1 MCWPLLN
8 WYRARLGNRLPRSVA
23 SAKPPVAE
31 VQASLPP
38 YPLVVLVGRDAERA
52 RVGALL
58 EAAQESRSGAL
69 VIRGEPGIGKTA
81 LLEDA
86 RAQACDMQVLDA
98 RGVESESD
106 LPFAG
111 LHQLTRPALHLTDRL
126 PSRQADGLRGALGLA
141 DRPGEDRFLISV
153 ACLSL
158 LSELAEGGP
167 VLCLVDDAQWLD
179 VPSADVLVFV
189 ARRLGAEGI
198 AMLFAA
204 RESDHVHFEAP
215 GVPTVELGPLDGDS
229 AMALL
234 SRHAG
239 GALAPRV
246 RDALV
251 EQSRG
256 NALAL
261 VGLPATLSEA
271 QLAGEVPLPDTL
283 PLTRDLQRLFLDRV
297 HGLPEGTQRLLLV
310 IAADDSGRLSTI
322 MRAAATLGVEEEAL
336 GPAERA
342 GLVSV
347 RDPLVE
353 LQHPLLR
360 SAVFQRAAS
369 AERRL
374 VHVAL
379 ADALD
384 GDLEQD
390 QRAWHRAAAAP
401 GPDPLVAD
409 ELDRAAN
416 RARRRSGHAAAA
428 AAFERAAHL
437 SVDGTSRGVRLV
449 NAATAAW
456 DAGQPDRALALIED
470 ASPLIAD
477 QHARAQLEHVRG
489 VIQFRCRGL
498 LDAFDTLVNG
508 SSVAAPLDL
517 RKALEMLFDAAHAAT
532 TAGDYARVAEAGRRA
547 AALHASGN
555 EMDSVLV
562 GLLIG
567 IGSLQAGESAHE
579 LPRVLDAIARGEE
592 FDEPRWLIWASG
604 GAQFVGDLALAAG
617 LLRRA
622 VSLARASGK
631 REQLASALMS
641 FVLDGLIEGRHSVL
655 GEASEGLMLTREA
668 GLENLTTLFLAVH
681 AWFAAVRGEHEE
693 CRVHA
698 TEARERAR
706 ASGAGLGSAISIWAL
721 SILDLTSGQPR
732 EAAARLDALATAPPG
747 AGHPYIA
754 LLSKPD
760 IVEASVRT
768 GELQRTEAALAA
780 LEGFAE
786 PDGPT
791 WARALTARC
800 RALVAQGESAE
811 LEFEHALALHAQG
824 DRAFDRA
831 RTALLYG
838 EFLRRE
844 RRRVDARAQLRHALE
859 LFQQLGAA
867 AWANRARAEL
877 RASGESARKRDHITV
892 DELTPQELQIARFVA
907 EGLSNKEVA
916 AQLFLSPRTIDHHLR
931 SVFSK
936 LGITSRGQLARLPLG
951 DAEAAAESPS

>member
-1 MCWPLLN
+1 MLL
-8 WYRARLGNRLPRSVA
+8 
-23 SAKPPVAE
+23 
-31 VQASLPP
+31 
-38 YPLVVLVGRDAERA
+38 GRDAERA
-52 RVGALL
+52 RIGALL
-58 EAAQESRSGAL
+58 EAAQASRSGAL

-86 RAQACDMQVLDA
+86 RAQAGGMQVLDA

-111 LHQLTRPALHLTDRL
+111 LHQLTRPALHLTNRL
-126 PSRQADGLRGALGLA
+126 PSPQANGLRGALGLA
-141 DRPGEDRFLISV
+141 ERASEDRFLISV
-153 ACLSL
+153 ACLTL
-158 LSELAEGGP
+158 LSELAESGP
-167 VLCLVDDAQWLD
+167 VLCLVDDAHWLD
-179 VPSADVLVFV
+179 EPSADALLFV

-198 AMLFAA
+198 AVLFAA

-215 GVPTVELGPLDGDS
+215 GLPVVELGPLDVHS
-229 AMALL
+229 ATALL

-246 RDALV
+246 RDLLV

-261 VGLPATLSEA
+261 VELPVALSQA
-271 QLAGEVPLPDTL
+271 QLAGEDPLPDTL
-283 PLTRDLQRLFLDRV
+283 PLTRDVQRLFLERVDR
-297 HGLPEGTQRLLLV
+297 LPGPTQLLLLV

-322 MRAAATLGVEEEAL
+322 MRAAGALGVSEEAL
-336 GPAERA
+336 APAERA

-347 RDPLVE
+347 RNVSLELLHPLV
-353 LQHPLLR
+353 R
-360 SAVFQRAAS
+360 SAVYRRAAS
-369 AERRL
+369 SERRA
-374 VHVAL
+374 VHLAL
-379 ADALD
+379 AQALD

-390 QRAWHRAAAAP
+390 QRAWHHAAATP

-409 ELDRAAN
+409 ELDRAAD

-428 AAFERAAHL
+428 AAFERAAQL
-437 SVDGTSRGVRLV
+437 SVDGKSRGLRLV
-449 NAATAAW
+449 EAATAAW
-456 DAGQPDRALALIED
+456 DAGQPDRALALVED
-470 ASPLIAD
+470 ASPLVAD
-477 QHARAQLEHVRG
+477 ARTRAQLEHVRG

-517 RKALEMLFDAAHAAT
+517 RKSLEMLFDAAHAAA
-532 TAGDYARVAEAGRRA
+532 TAGDYARVADAGRRA
-547 AALHASGN
+547 AVLPPSGD
-555 EMDSVLV
+555 EVDGVLV

-567 IGSLQAGESAHE
+567 VGSLQTGETAHE
-579 LPRVLDAIARGEE
+579 LPRVLDAIVHGDE

-604 GAQFVGDLALAAG
+604 AAQFVGDRALAAG

-622 VSLARASGK
+622 SSRARASGK
-631 REQLASALMS
+631 REQLASALVS
-641 FVLDGLIEGRHSVL
+641 FVLDGLIQGRHSVL
-655 GEASEGLMLTREA
+655 GEASEGLTLAREA
-668 GLENLTTLFLAVH
+668 GLENLTTVFLATH
-681 AWFAAVRGEHEE
+681 AWFAAVRGQSEE
-693 CRVHA
+693 CRAHA
-698 TEARERAR
+698 REASERAR
-706 ASGAGLGSAISIWAL
+706 ASGAGLGSALSIWAL
-721 SILDLTSGQPR
+721 SMLDLTSGQPR
-732 EAAARLDALATAPPG
+732 EAAARLDALPVAPPG
-747 AGHPYIA
+747 VGHPYIA
-754 LLSKPD
+754 LLSRPD
-760 IVEASVRT
+760 FVEAGVRT
-768 GELQRTEAALAA
+768 GEHERTRAALDA

-786 PDGPT
+786 PEGPS
-791 WARALTARC
+791 WARALAARS
-800 RALVAQGESAE
+800 RALLAQGEDAE
-811 LEFEHALALHAQG
+811 LEFEHALRLHAEG

-844 RRRVDARAQLRHALE
+844 RRRVDARAQLRDALE
-859 LFQQLGAA
+859 VFEQLGAA
-867 AWANRARAEL
+867 AWTHRAQAEL
-877 RASGESARKRDHITV
+877 RASGESARKRDHSTV

-951 DAEAAAESPS
+951 DAEPAAESPS